1 MGSARLHLALV
12 SAGLWLALQPLDAH
26 HSFAVAFAA
35 DKPLTVEGVVTRV
48 QWESPHSWIFVDVK
62 DARGKVINWGFEG
75 WPPAM
80 LTRRGATPHILKP
93 GVPITVKGYRAR
105 DLTQN
110 RAAVVEIVFPDGKTI
125 SAGAGPDTGRG
136 RGRRGGPQ

>member
-1 MGSARLHLALV
+1 MGPARLQLALLG
-12 SAGLWLALQPLDAH
+12 AGVWLALQPLHAH
-26 HSFAVAFAA
+26 HSFAVAFDA
-35 DKPLTVEGVVTRV
+35 DKPITVQGVVTRV

-62 DARGKVINWGFEG
+62 DASGKVINWGFEG

-80 LTRRGATPHILKP
+80 LTRRGATPQILKP

-105 DLTQN
+105 DVSQY
-110 RAAVVEIVFPDGKTI
+110 RAAAIEIVFPDGKAI
-125 SAGAGPDTGRG
+125 GVGAGPETG